1 MDRKRHSDP
10 TYLLFPKDLHRF
22 RTQNEITN
30 NTARPDGFSMGSPLH
45 PTETRRGPSSRSS
58 RITAS
63 HRAPRKPAE
72 TFRPYEVEQPPV
84 LPTDADA
91 LVSMTQNV

>member
-30 NTARPDGFSMGSPLH
+30 NTARADGFSMGSP
-45 PTETRRGPSSRSS
+45 TT
-58 RITAS
+58 S
-63 HRAPRKPAE
+63 HRDPSGP
-72 TFRPYEVEQPPV
+72 VEQVIPGHR
-84 LPTDADA
+84 
-91 LVSMTQNV
+91 VSPSATEARRDLQTL